1 MENTAVMDHT
11 EVEDKKP
18 QLRLV
23 LGPEET
29 DCFFV
34 LSSNQKN
41 VGFGCFVVL
50 VLSKEKT
57 PCLHFQK
64 NHRMSRPEDETP
76 YFFPSNSFRVRL
88 RLQLGQGQITCF
100 ISRYKV
106 ICLNT
111 KVNL

>member
-57 PCLHFQK
+57 LSTFSEKPQNEQTWRWNSVFFFQVI
-64 NHRMSRPEDETP
+64 
-76 YFFPSNSFRVRL
+76 PSE
-88 RLQLGQGQITCF
+88 
-100 ISRYKV
+100 
-106 ICLNT
+106 
-111 KVNL
+111 